1 MWAALALLACLGA
14 RAGPEAIAV
23 GAPARAFDLAALN
36 PDAATVLVRQP
47 RVSLYDLVG
56 IQPAHPARGAVVY
69 FFDRGASVQGLRTL
83 ETLSRRYDDDRVRFL
98 GICLDRGDTTADWI
112 RGMDLSFPVLADPF
126 RVVAGRYEVR
136 SLPFVV
142 LVDAEAR
149 VFAAG
154 GPDALDL
161 EGPLELEIANLLES
175 GPPVVTSPR

>member
-1 MWAALALLACLGA
+1 MWAALALLACLEAG
-14 RAGPEAIAV
+14 AGPDAIAV

-36 PDAATVLVRQP
+36 PDAAMALVHQA

-56 IQPAHPARGAVVY
+56 VQPAHPARGVVIV
-69 FFDRGASVQGLRTL
+69 FFDRGASAQGLRPL
-83 ETLSRRYDDDRVRFL
+83 EALSRRYAGDQVRFL
-98 GICLDRGDTTADWI
+98 GVCLDRGDTTADWI
-112 RGMDLSFPVLADPF
+112 RDMDLSFPVLADPF
-126 RVVAGRYEVR
+126 RVVAGRYGVR

-161 EGPLELEIANLLES
+161 EAPLDLEITNLLES
-175 GPPVVTSPR
+175 GPPIAR